1 MFCELIELPDGVLFM
16 WNKCVY
22 AKLHDE
28 TMPYA
33 KGKKGD
39 RQCTG
44 ATFVRKLTND
54 DLVYIGDI
62 DKDVSVMNSYT
73 TVKRFITRE

>member
-1 MFCELIELPDGVLFM
+1 MFCELIELPDGVLFI

-28 TMPYA
+28 TMPYL

-39 RQCTG
+39 RVCTG
-44 ATFVRKLTND
+44 ATFVKKLTND
-54 DLVYIGDI
+54 DLVYIEVCSNR
-62 DKDVSVMNSYT
+62 DVSVMNSYT
-73 TVKRFITRE
+73 TVKKFI